1 MSAHAGAFR
10 PAAALFAGLL
20 LWLLPSGA
28 SALPLVGDEV
38 VVDVSSAGDLAG
50 LGLAVS
56 GSQAPGG
63 DYILE
68 IVGGDIEPGFVGSIE
83 TSGLAFRIDNDM
95 TESLQL
101 NDLLWDTTNFLVSG
115 DAAALG
121 TGAEVVLEDVA
132 LFEVKSC
139 VAASIV
145 DPCLNDAGNPLAD
158 PTLEDWGWDWT
169 DTAVALLN
177 ETFFNGSPQ
186 LLSGDP
192 FGVARPNLT
201 LVPEPTVAALFTL
214 GLAGLGLAGRR
225 RA

>member
-1 MSAHAGAFR
+1 MLAHAGAFR
-10 PAAALFAGLL
+10 PVAVLLAGSL

-50 LGLAVS
+50 LGLTVS
-56 GSQAPGG
+56 GTQAPGG
-63 DYILE
+63 DYLLE

-83 TSGLAFRIDNDM
+83 TSGLAFLIANDM
-95 TESLQL
+95 AESVELT
-101 NDLLWDTTNFLVSG
+101 NLLWDTTNFLVSG
-115 DAAALG
+115 DAGIFSLV
-121 TGAEVVLEDVA
+121 TGIVFSDVA

-145 DPCLNDAGNPLAD
+145 DPCLDDAGDPLAD

-177 ETFFNGSPQ
+177 EAFFDGSSQ
-186 LLSGDP
+186 LLSGDS

-201 LVPEPTVAALFTL
+201 LVPEPTVAALFAI